1 MNVKKRKKK
10 KKKNRH
16 AHSVAGVLKCRHRC
30 FSFHSY
36 HNITEKTVNS
46 YNLISYDFHTSSK
59 NNFEIKQI
67 DAKAQGYT
75 DN

>member
-1 MNVKKRKKK
+1 MNVKKKKK
-10 KKKNRH
+10 RH
-16 AHSVAGVLKCRHRC
+16 AHCVAGILKCARRHRC

-46 YNLISYDFHTSSK
+46 YNLISYDFHTNSK

-67 DAKAQGYT
+67 DPKAQGYT